1 MWRDGTMIILS
12 ALNFAINDFLGQKR
26 KMEHFQERF
35 SKFENV
41 ENLFNFYKKTI
52 KRLCEN
58 FFGEKL
64 VMIFCAAK
72 DGTCEAVDDDSTKK
86 KCRYHKLFQN

>member
-1 MWRDGTMIILS
+1 
-12 ALNFAINDFLGQKR
+12 
-26 KMEHFQERF
+26 MEHFQERF

-58 FFGEKL
+58 FFDEKL
-64 VMIFCAAK
+64 VMIVCAAK
-72 DGTCEAVDDDSTKK
+72 DGTWEAVDDDSTKK
-86 KCRYHKLFQN
+86 KLQIPQTFFRTKHNNE